1 MSKQPGPRYKG
12 EDLIRFRANCRVR
25 RLLMGL
31 SAGQLAKMT
40 GHSTTWLT
48 QMEVG
53 PSKSIRYQDAE
64 DVARALKTTVEI
76 LLRPAP
82 DMVTEVTK
90 EEGIYAI
97 EYLKKL
103 QAKMGLCGVDFSRYL
118 GLGDSTWKITTRM
131 MRPFS
136 INSLYLIAQRL
147 GVSVSELIGRT
158 QKEAKA

>member
-1 MSKQPGPRYKG
+1 MGISS
-12 EDLIRFRANCRVR
+12 RAMAKLV
-25 RLLMGL
+25 GHEASWL
-31 SAGQLAKMT
+31 S
-40 GHSTTWLT
+40 
-48 QMEVG
+48 QMEMGVT
-53 PSKSIRYQDAE
+53 KRITMEDAE
-64 DVARALKTTVEI
+64 RVARALKTTVEI